1 MNNAQFNAGLVALRL
16 QVEEAKNAAAEL
28 CNDAPDMFIGSRA
41 SYIMDRMDVVLKEIE
56 DVAAYVAEQREKSA
70 SISENITLQK

>member
-16 QVEEAKNAAAEL
+16 QVEEAKNTATEL

-41 SYIMDRMDVVLKEIE
+41 SYIMDRMDVVLKEIDE
-56 DVAAYVAEQREKSA
+56 VAEFADNAQRK
-70 SISENITLQK
+70 